1 VVKTWKIGE
10 YAMGGIIRVS
20 TKPRGVFSVE
30 CIDWDTKEI
39 IQWRYVHGYDELT
52 EHQNIGDA
60 LSHFAHFSSFLS
72 ETQRD
77 EALEM
82 IESYSPWKEIEMLK
96 ENVLIAPIKADR
108 PTLTKI

>member
-1 VVKTWKIGE
+1 MINQTQ
-10 YAMGGIIRVS
+10 VS
-20 TKPRGVFSVE
+20 
-30 CIDWDTKEI
+30 WDSQVIAFK
-39 IQWRYVHGYDELT
+39 W
-52 EHQNIGDA
+52 HQNIGDA